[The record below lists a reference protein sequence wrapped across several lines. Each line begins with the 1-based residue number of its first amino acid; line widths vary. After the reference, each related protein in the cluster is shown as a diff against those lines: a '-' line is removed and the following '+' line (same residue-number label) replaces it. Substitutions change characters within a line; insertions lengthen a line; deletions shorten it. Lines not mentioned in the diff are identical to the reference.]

1 QRVEMVTTPP
11 LEAIGMNRSPA
22 KGQLGTGVNVN
33 AIVRLRDR
41 FLDLQYRNE
50 NRFLGEWTVKQNTY
64 EKLEVIFNEIRA
76 TDDGFGTGL
85 NRVFNDFW
93 NAWQDLSRDPEK
105 LEAKVAV
112 VHRGVALAE
121 AFNSMARQLNTFETD
136 LVNQTD
142 KKVQQANVLLDQI
155 AELNKQI
162 VKIHAMGQNAN
173 DLMD

>member
-1 QRVEMVTTPP
+1 MNMRSTFHGIELAKRALYAQQTAINTTGHNVSNANTPGYTRQRVEMVTTPP
-11 LEAIGMNRSPA
+11 LEAIGMNRSTA
-22 KGQLGTGVNVN
+22 KGQLGTGVDVN

-85 NRVFNDFW
+85 NRVFNEFW

-112 VHRGVALAE
+112 VHRGVALA
-121 AFNSMARQLNTFETD
+121 
-136 LVNQTD
+136 
-142 KKVQQANVLLDQI
+142 
-155 AELNKQI
+155 
-162 VKIHAMGQNAN
+162 
-173 DLMD
+173 